1 MKKRVVMALV
11 VALAGM
17 SLTTAASTGELKIQ
31 NEVSVQKVHAA
42 EIHQIGVEPI
52 PEIGQITIEDLLAV
66 QGSETEDPRAV
77 GELADPADVPV
88 AEASVEDTNED
99 EYASLAIA
107 NVTNYVNVRT
117 EPNTDSAVVGKIYD
131 GAVAQILGVAGED
144 QDWFQIVS
152 GNVEGYIKA
161 EFFIYG
167 DAAAEVV
174 DNYVTRY
181 AVVTA
186 DRLNV
191 RQEPATDAKR
201 IGYIDNGE
209 KAEIVENDGEW
220 LKVQYTEDKE
230 GYVSAEYVTISEE
243 FIYAK
248 TIEEEQAEIAAQKAL
263 QEREQSTEQE
273 TPEVITNITL
283 PTTTYTSNA
292 ELRQGIIDYAMQY
305 LGNRYVHGGSSLSG
319 GTDCSGFTCF
329 IYAEFGYS
337 ISRTPGG
344 QYSGAGR
351 SISSE
356 ELQPGDIICYSS
368 NGGKSCTHVGLYI
381 GDGQIIHS
389 ANSRKGVII
398 SAVDYSPIIGMR
410 NVID

>member
-1 MKKRVVMALV
+1 MKKRVVMALA
-11 VALAGM
+11 VALMGGI
-17 SLTTAASTGELKIQ
+17 LTTTAGTGGIKIQ
-31 NEVSVQKVHAA
+31 SEAA
-42 EIHQIGVEPI
+42 EPVMYAEGETAEIGVEPI
-52 PEIGQITIEDLLAV
+52 PATGEITIEDLLAV
-66 QGSETEDPRAV
+66 QGGETEDPRAV
-77 GELADPADVPV
+77 AAFADPADVPV
-88 AEASVEDTNED
+88 EEASVEDATED

-131 GAVAQILGVAGED
+131 GAVAQILDVAGEN
-144 QDWFQIVS
+144 QDWFRIVS

-167 DAAAEVV
+167 DAAVV

-181 AVVTA
+181 ATVTA

-209 KAEIVENDGEW
+209 KVKILENNGEW
-220 LKVQYTEDKE
+220 LKVQYTEDKT
-230 GYVSAEYVTISEE
+230 GYVSAEYATISEE

-263 QEREQSTEQE
+263 QERETSTEQE

-283 PTTTYTSNA
+283 PATTYTSNE

-329 IYAEFGYS
+329 VYAEFGYS

-351 SISSE
+351 GISSE
-356 ELQPGDIICYSS
+356 ELQPGDIVCYSS

-381 GDGQIIHS
+381 GGGQIIHS

>member
-1 MKKRVVMALV
+1 MFMALAVALTGVSMV
-11 VALAGM
+11 VAAGN
-17 SLTTAASTGELKIQ
+17 GELKIQ
-31 NEVSVQKVHAA
+31 SEASVQKVHAA

-52 PEIGQITIEDLLAV
+52 PATGQITIEDLLAV
-66 QGSETEDPRAV
+66 QGGETEDPRALEGV
-77 GELADPADVPV
+77 SDPEDVPV
-88 AEASVEDTNED
+88 DEASVEDTTAD

-131 GAVAQILGVAGED
+131 GAVAQILDVAGED
-144 QDWFQIVS
+144 QDWFRIIS

-191 RQEPATDAKR
+191 RRDPATDAKR

-209 KAEIVENDGEW
+209 KVKILENDGDW
-220 LKVQYTEDKE
+220 LKVQYTDSKE
-230 GYVSAEYVTISEE
+230 GYISAEYVTISEE

-263 QEREQSTEQE
+263 QAREQTAEQDA
-273 TPEVITNITL
+273 PEVITNITL

-344 QYSGAGR
+344 QYSGAGQN
-351 SISSE
+351 ISSE
-356 ELQPGDIICYSS
+356 ELQPGDIVCYSS
-368 NGGKSCTHVGLYI
+368 NEGKSCTHVGLYI

-398 SAVDYSPIIGMR
+398 SSVDYSPIIGMK

>member
-1 MKKRVVMALV
+1 MIMALAV
-11 VALAGM
+11 VLAGG
-17 SLTTAASTGELKIQ
+17 SLTAAAGTGELKIQ
-31 NEVSVQKVHAA
+31 SEAAAQTAYAA
-42 EIHQIGVEPI
+42 EVQQIGVEPI
-52 PEIGQITIEDLLAV
+52 PATGEITIEDLLAV
-66 QGSETEDPRAV
+66 QGSETEDPRAT
-77 GELADPADVPV
+77 EILADAEDVPV
-88 AEASVEDTNED
+88 EEASVEDTNED

-131 GAVAQILGVAGED
+131 GAVAQILEVAGENR
-144 QDWFQIVS
+144 DWFRIVS

-191 RQEPATDAKR
+191 RQDPATDAKR

-209 KAEIVENDGEW
+209 KVKILENDGDW
-220 LKVQYTEDKE
+220 LKVQYTEDKA

-283 PTTTYTSNA
+283 PATTYTSNA

-329 IYAEFGYS
+329 VYAEFGYS

-351 SISSE
+351 SISSD
-356 ELQPGDIICYSS
+356 ELQPGDIVCYSS

>member
-1 MKKRVVMALV
+1 MIMALA
-11 VALAGM
+11 VALAGG
-17 SLTTAASTGELKIQ
+17 SLTVAAGTGELNIQ
-31 NEVSVQKVHAA
+31 SEAVTQTAYAA
-42 EIHQIGVEPI
+42 EIHQVGVEPI
-52 PEIGQITIEDLLAV
+52 PATGEITIEDLLEV
-66 QGSETEDPRAV
+66 QGGETEDPRALAV
-77 GELADPADVPV
+77 FADPADVPV
-88 AEASVEDTNED
+88 EESTVEDTTED

-107 NVTNYVNVRT
+107 NVTNYVNVRS

-131 GAVAQILGVAGED
+131 GAVAQILGVAGEN

-152 GNVEGYIKA
+152 GSVEGYIKA

-191 RQEPATDAKR
+191 RQDPATDAKR

-209 KAEIVENDGEW
+209 KVKILENDGDW
-220 LKVQYTEDKE
+220 LKVQYTDSKE

-263 QEREQSTEQE
+263 HAREQTAEQDA
-273 TPEVITNITL
+273 PEVITNITL
-283 PTTTYTSNA
+283 PATTYTSNA
-292 ELRQGIIDYAMQY
+292 ELRQGIIGYAMQY
-305 LGNRYVHGGSSLSG
+305 LGNRYVHGGSSLES

-329 IYAEFGYS
+329 IYGEFGYS

-356 ELQPGDIICYSS
+356 ELQPGDIVCYSS